1 MDKEILEKFK
11 QLGPY
16 KNTVV
21 RNPWETNVIDVEEIH
36 RTSYRKAIRSIDNV
50 KKNRNVAI
58 FVLQGEPGSGKSH
71 LLWRISKN
79 AEEKRFLF
87 VNIVPYISVS
97 GISYTII
104 LQSLIESL
112 LKKHP
117 NLKSRPIDH
126 LIGWTI
132 KQGLKLVE
140 QKKIPRQS
148 MFYVETI
155 LKQNGLPFVAKG
167 IFETIPQK
175 NTREKL
181 KQEIKN
187 TLTNKYKEFPR
198 YFFHLVAML
207 MDKEKER
214 LAIDFLKGEELSNE
228 ELKELN
234 LSAGFR
240 INEDVAYKLLISFL
254 NFSPFPFVISIDQ
267 IETIDRH
274 LSKEDIKDFFEKIV
288 RLFSNS
294 GNALFLLS
302 VQTQTFKKWEKFL
315 PVNVAERLS
324 ERATIF
330 PLNINDAKEIIK
342 RRNAFYFKELGIK
355 MENKFYPFKESDISK
370 LFESGNKNPR
380 KLIKA
385 ADNLLETG
393 TLDIKKE
400 TIDSMLP
407 NYIKQVNIESFN
419 REITDLLIKTAED
432 YKILKKTSTYTIIKK
447 GKALITVNR
456 TKRSLYSSIKNLS
469 KMLNNGIAKEAIF
482 IGDSKKMISKTA
494 KKTRA
499 LIKEYGIKVIYL
511 KPDEA
516 ETLIAISK
524 MLRDA
529 ESQDIDIK
537 VNMVKKY
544 AEKPL
549 KEILSIVFEKPVLKK
564 FSKTKSITK
573 KPVQNV
579 PFESPLEKVEKII
592 SQYKVITY
600 SNLLHISETQ
610 NNDLDNILKKL
621 IDKGKIRT
629 MARGQVEMWIF
640 NNEI

>member
-21 RNPWETNVIDVEEIH
+21 RNPWEINVIDVEEIH
-36 RTSYRKAIRSIDNV
+36 QASYRKAIRSIDHV
-50 KKNRNVAI
+50 KENKNAAI

-112 LKKHP
+112 LKKHS

-132 KQGLKLVE
+132 KQGIKLIE
-140 QKKIPRQS
+140 QKEIPKQS
-148 MFYVETI
+148 IFYVETI
-155 LKQNGLPFVAKG
+155 LKQDSLPFVAKG

-175 NTREKL
+175 NAREKL

-187 TLTNKYKEFPR
+187 SLTNKYKEFPR
-198 YFFHLVAML
+198 YFFHLITML

-214 LAIDFLKGEELSNE
+214 LAIDFLRGEELSNK
-228 ELKELN
+228 ELKEIS

-240 INEDVAYKLLISFL
+240 MDEGVAYKLLISFL

-267 IETIDRH
+267 VETIDRH
-274 LSKEDIKDFFEKIV
+274 LSREDIKDFFEKIV

-294 GNALFLLS
+294 GNVLFLLS

-324 ERATIF
+324 ERTTVF
-330 PLNINDAKEIIK
+330 PLNVKDAKEIIK
-342 RRNAFYFKELGIK
+342 KRNAFYFKKLGIK
-355 MENKFYPFKESDISK
+355 MENKFYPFRESDVSSI
-370 LFESGNKNPR
+370 FAGGNKNPR

-393 TLDIKKE
+393 TLGIKKD
-400 TIDSMLP
+400 TINSMLP
-407 NYIKQVNIESFN
+407 NYIKQANLESFN
-419 REITDLLIKTAED
+419 REVMDLLIKTAED

-447 GKALITVNR
+447 EKILVTVNS

-469 KMLNNGIAKEAIF
+469 KMLNNGLAKEAVF
-482 IGDSKKMISKTA
+482 IGNSERMISKTA
-494 KKTRA
+494 NKTNGI
-499 LIKEYGIKVIYL
+499 IKEYGIKVIYL
-511 KPDEA
+511 NPGEA
-516 ETLIAISK
+516 KTLIAISK

-529 ESQDIDIK
+529 ESQDIDIR
-537 VNMVKKY
+537 VSMVKKY
-544 AEKPL
+544 AEKSL
-549 KEILSIVFEKPVLKK
+549 KEILSVVFEKPTLKK
-564 FSKTKSITK
+564 FVGTKSAIK
-573 KPVQNV
+573 KSDQKAPLK
-579 PFESPLEKVEKII
+579 SSLEKVEKII

-600 SNLLHISETQ
+600 SKLLHISETQ
-610 NNDLDNILKKL
+610 SNELNNILKKL
-621 IDKGKIRT
+621 ADKGEIRT

>member
-36 RTSYRKAIRSIDNV
+36 QTSYRKAIRSIDNV
-50 KKNRNVAI
+50 KKNRNAAI

-148 MFYVETI
+148 TFYVETI

-198 YFFHLVAML
+198 YFFHLIAML

-214 LAIDFLKGEELSNE
+214 LAIDFLRGEELSNE

-274 LSKEDIKDFFEKIV
+274 LSREDIKDFFEKIV

-330 PLNINDAKEIIK
+330 PLNISDAKEIIK
-342 RRNAFYFKELGIK
+342 KRNAFYFKKLGIK

-419 REITDLLIKTAED
+419 REITDLLIKTAAD
-432 YKILKKTSTYTIIKK
+432 YKILKKTSTYTIIQKEEI
-447 GKALITVNR
+447 LITVNR

-469 KMLNNGIAKEAIF
+469 KMLNNGIAEEAIF

-537 VNMVKKY
+537 VNMVKEY
-544 AEKPL
+544 AEKSL
-549 KEILSIVFEKPVLKK
+549 KEILSVVFEKPVSKK
-564 FSKTKSITK
+564 SSKTKSVTK
-573 KPVQNV
+573 KPIKNT
-579 PFESPLEKVEKII
+579 PLESPLEKVEKII

-600 SNLLHISETQ
+600 SNLLHISEMQ
-610 NNDLDNILKKL
+610 NDDLDNILKKL